1 MARKIF
7 HETKMQGGHIYR
19 SCKGKENVLA
29 LLKQKQAQKGLMK
42 R

>member
-7 HETKMQGGHIYR
+7 HETKMQSGNIYR
-19 SCKGKENVLA
+19 PCKGKENVLA